1 MALSPC
7 LWSGTDMVGGTG
19 EWIAVVK
26 IAILAQA
33 SKGAKNLTAWQIVR
47 EEAKPVRGGL
57 QFMVDSQG

>member
-1 MALSPC
+1 
-7 LWSGTDMVGGTG
+7 MVGGTG